1 MMDKSD
7 ATWRTLVGT
16 EQSLKNSLPKI
27 PSQQVPTRATGTKNP
42 RVQPP
47 AFTLLTGGLLVRIQP
62 EEPVSLAAV
71 GETEKALLWLDRTID
86 RGMINYPFL
95 SEHDL
100 YLNNIRGEAR
110 FDQAMKLARREWE
123 RFEV

>member
-1 MMDKSD
+1 
-7 ATWRTLVGT
+7 
-16 EQSLKNSLPKI
+16 
-27 PSQQVPTRATGTKNP
+27 
-42 RVQPP
+42 
-47 AFTLLTGGLLVRIQP
+47 LLVRIQP

-110 FDQAMKLARREWE
+110 FDQAMKRARREWE